1 VKINLTVEEADRLAQ
16 ERRVGMCKVYEAI
29 LTMGTAQRVIVRHT
43 LGELAI
49 RLDYVTKEK
58 QQ

>member
-1 VKINLTVEEADRLAQ
+1 
-16 ERRVGMCKVYEAI
+16 MCKVYEAI